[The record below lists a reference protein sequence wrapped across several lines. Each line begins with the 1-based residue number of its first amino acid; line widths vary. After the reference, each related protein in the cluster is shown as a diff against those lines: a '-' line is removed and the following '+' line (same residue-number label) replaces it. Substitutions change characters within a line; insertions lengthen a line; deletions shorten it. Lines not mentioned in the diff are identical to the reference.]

1 MPASDGRAEPE
12 GLPPLPVTFR
22 PTRTR
27 IVLMVLGAAVFTA
40 LTAVAVTLPG
50 SGGAPWGS
58 GDRIAFV
65 VSGLLVWAVLMLL
78 ARPRAVADRD
88 GLTVVNL
95 TTRRHLAWAQILKV
109 SLRPGDPWVSL
120 DLHDGTT
127 LAVMAIQPGVD
138 SRRALADARA
148 LRALADT
155 YGTAA
160 GSGG

>member
-1 MPASDGRAEPE
+1 MPASDGRAEPG
-12 GLPPLPVTFR
+12 GLPRLPVTFR
-22 PTRTR
+22 PIRTR
-27 IVLMVLGAAVFTA
+27 IVLMALGACVFTV
-40 LTAVAVTLPG
+40 LTVVAVLLPAT
-50 SGGAPWGS
+50 GGAPWGT

-65 VSGLLVWAVLMLL
+65 ASGLLVWAVLGLL

-95 TTRRHLAWAQILKV
+95 TTRRRLAWAQIIKV

-148 LRALADT
+148 LRALADA
-155 YGTAA
+155 YGTA
-160 GSGG
+160 GSGD